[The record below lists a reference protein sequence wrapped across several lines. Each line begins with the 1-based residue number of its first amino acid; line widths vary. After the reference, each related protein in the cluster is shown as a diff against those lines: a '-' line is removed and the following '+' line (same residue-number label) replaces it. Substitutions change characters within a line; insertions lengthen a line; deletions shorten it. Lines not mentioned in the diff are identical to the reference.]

1 MKHTER
7 KIERRKKRASDRSIE
22 RSNEVIDRGL
32 AAIGGRQE
40 RSPVL
45 PQVPTHVY
53 GRGDRNLC
61 AVFLPN
67 CRADG
72 SAAAATP
79 PSRAIGGMVSGEG
92 HRRPRPGG
100 EPPPT
105 EPARAA
111 LHSCRALPHVCLR
124 VMLED
129 HHDPE
134 RLRLAIAIAVGREKG
149 QWERRCG
156 KQGRALI
163 GRRYGRDGS
172 PGPLLR

>member
-1 MKHTER
+1 M
-7 KIERRKKRASDRSIE
+7 
-22 RSNEVIDRGL
+22 IDRGL

-111 LHSCRALPHVCLR
+111 PHSCRALPHVCLR

-134 RLRLAIAIAVGREKG
+134 RLRLAIDRDRARKG
-149 QWERRCG
+149 TMGEEVWEG
-156 KQGRALI
+156 GH
-163 GRRYGRDGS
+163 
-172 PGPLLR
+172 

>member
-1 MKHTER
+1 MQHTER
-7 KIERRKKRASDRSIE
+7 KIEREREKRASDRSIE
-22 RSNEVIDRGL
+22 RSKVVIDLGL

-111 LHSCRALPHVCLR
+111 PHSCRALHHVLSTCDAR
-124 VMLED
+124 
-129 HHDPE
+129 
-134 RLRLAIAIAVGREKG
+134 
-149 QWERRCG
+149 
-156 KQGRALI
+156 
-163 GRRYGRDGS
+163 GS
-172 PGPLLR
+172 S